1 MNRTRFAFVLA
12 MPLALAACLPENKPA
27 EPSNKNTQAQRAA
40 EAANSIQFT
49 DNAEIDN
56 IKRRIEITSKPGQ
69 IGYILL
75 MNEAG
80 QPILYESVVGKVTSG
95 SKRLTAPD
103 RTQQISTY
111 GNNGGQHSVV
121 RQAPSDE
128 GTFGSSSEYIFY
140 WNADGTYRQWN
151 GKYFYST
158 QPIRL
163 RVEPLVINVVP
174 SKN

>member
-1 MNRTRFAFVLA
+1 MNRFILVFPL
-12 MPLALAACLPENKPA
+12 LALTACLPDNPPA
-27 EPSNKNTQAQRAA
+27 QPAVKNTQAQRAA

-80 QPILYESVVGKVTSG
+80 QPILYESVVGMVTSG
-95 SKRLTAPD
+95 TKRLTAPD
-103 RTQQISTY
+103 RTQQIFTY

-174 SKN
+174 AK

>member
-1 MNRTRFAFVLA
+1 MNYTRLA
-12 MPLALAACLPENKPA
+12 AVMALPLALAACLPEQASPPA
-27 EPSNKNTQAQRAA
+27 KNTQAQRAA

-69 IGYILL
+69 MGYILL

-95 SKRLTAPD
+95 GKRLTSPD
-103 RTQQISTY
+103 RLATAGT
-111 GNNGGQHSVV
+111 GNGGTNMAV
-121 RQAPSDE
+121 RQAASDE
-128 GTFGSSSEYIFY
+128 GTWGHSGEYIFY
-140 WNADGTYRQWN
+140 WNTDGTYRQWN

-163 RVEPLVINVVP
+163 RIEPLVINVVP
-174 SKN
+174 EKK